1 MAFNMFTFPLPQHLL
16 ELKDRWLADSRRVAM
31 GAGARSAEQFSANQT
46 ESYEEY
52 VKISQLIDET
62 KVDIAR

>member
-1 MAFNMFTFPLPQHLL
+1 
-16 ELKDRWLADSRRVAM
+16 M

-62 KVDIAR
+62 KVDIARWVNIVSTSIFSTRFECII